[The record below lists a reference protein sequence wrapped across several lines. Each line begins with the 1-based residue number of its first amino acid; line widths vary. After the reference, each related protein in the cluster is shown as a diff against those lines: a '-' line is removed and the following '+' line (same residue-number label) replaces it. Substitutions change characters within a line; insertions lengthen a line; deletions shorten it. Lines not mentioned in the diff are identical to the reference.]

1 MVSHSVQQLSWG
13 GWERTLLCLGT
24 CLQFRILLFQMVLW
38 GSLQFSEPVSPVVP
52 TSPGL
57 SGFVCSPPH
66 CILRSLIAIG
76 SKALGVF
83 KIEIERQPQRHCQAD
98 FVKLMLEHK
107 GGTTEERKEGP
118 LNRLGGWLCWAAGI
132 SWGKVGVV
140 KRQACELSHFRVGR
154 LTFPAALPGNYV
166 RLHRVDKTADCSLP
180 PPRKAERPNLNPLR
194 VQVSGFDTGSQ
205 KGGIGSLCSF
215 EQGVAGGDIFEVSL
229 SDTRSDHVVLTW
241 LPGCPVFSIPGPEF
255 LCCLIITTR
264 SLLSRCSPSPPHSTK
279 LTVEML
285 PAYCPNQQMLFVT
298 LPSFSWPP
306 ACC

>member
-38 GSLQFSEPVSPVVP
+38 GSLQF
-52 TSPGL
+52 L
-57 SGFVCSPPH
+57 SLYPLSCPPPLACQVLCVAPPH

-132 SWGKVGVV
+132 SWGKVGVP

-154 LTFPAALPGNYV
+154 LPFPAALPGNYV

-180 PPRKAERPNLNPLR
+180 PPRKAERPNLNPLH
-194 VQVSGFDTGSQ
+194 VQVSGFDTGS
-205 KGGIGSLCSF
+205 
-215 EQGVAGGDIFEVSL
+215 
-229 SDTRSDHVVLTW
+229 
-241 LPGCPVFSIPGPEF
+241 
-255 LCCLIITTR
+255 
-264 SLLSRCSPSPPHSTK
+264 
-279 LTVEML
+279 
-285 PAYCPNQQMLFVT
+285 
-298 LPSFSWPP
+298 
-306 ACC
+306 